1 MSKLVIVESPS
12 KAKSIQKYLGKDY
25 NVVSSKGHIR
35 DLPAAKLSVDVKN
48 DFAPKYAVIKG
59 KEKLVKEL
67 KELADKSE
75 AVILA
80 ADPDREGE
88 AISWHLA
95 TLLDLDMNENNRVKF
110 NEINKTSVTKGIEHP
125 EKIDLD
131 LVNAQQARRIL
142 DRLVGYTLSPF
153 ISQKIRRGLSA
164 GRVQSVAVRLVVDR
178 ENEIRAFNPEEY
190 WTLDAK
196 MLAPSSK
203 KAFKAQFTGDETG
216 KVKITNKEQSDM
228 YLARLD
234 GAEYSATSVKKG
246 VRRRQ
251 PAPPFTTSTMQQ
263 EASRKLNF
271 QARKTMK
278 VAQELYEGV
287 EVQGFGSVG
296 LITYMR
302 TDSLRISEES
312 RAAANDYIKNTFGEE
327 YLPEKPRYFK
337 TKANAQDGH
346 EAIRP
351 TMMAITPEV
360 AKSSLTADQYKL
372 YNLIWKRF
380 VASLMANCVQDTVKA
395 EITGANE
402 ADKANGKFVTFV
414 ANGYSVRFDGYTCL
428 YETGTDEDEEEEA
441 KLPKINEGDA
451 IKMKELAGNQHFTQP
466 PARYTEASLIKA
478 LEETGVGRPS
488 TYASIISTITQREYV
503 IREQKQLKPTELG
516 EAITSLLKDKFSK
529 IVNVKFTAGME
540 SQLDMVESGETDYI
554 KMLHEFYGDFIATVD
569 KAKAEMQGQKIKL
582 KEDETDVK
590 CDKCGRNMVIKSG
603 RFGKFLACP
612 GYPDCKNTKPL
623 VVETKATCPVCG
635 GKVIEKKS
643 KKGYAFY
650 GCGNYPECNFMTWD
664 KPTDDLCPQ
673 CGKSLFK
680 RKGGIVACLN
690 EGCGF
695 EKKAERKR
703 KTKEEE

>member
-25 NVVSSKGHIR
+25 NVVSSKGHVR

-59 KEKLVKEL
+59 KEKLVKDL
-67 KELADKSE
+67 KALANESDG
-75 AVILA
+75 VILA

-95 TLLDLDMNENNRVKF
+95 TLLELDMNECNRVKF
-110 NEINKTSVTKGIEHP
+110 NEINKTSVTKGVQHP
-125 EKIDLD
+125 VKIDLD

-178 ENEIRAFNPEEY
+178 ENEIRAFVPEEY

-203 KAFKAQFTGDETG
+203 RAFAAQFAGDETG

-228 YLARLD
+228 YLARLEN
-234 GAEYSATSVKKG
+234 AEYTAVSVKKG
-246 VRRRQ
+246 IRRRQ

-271 QARKTMK
+271 QARRTMK

-287 EVQGFGSVG
+287 EIQGIGSVG

-302 TDSLRISEES
+302 TDSLRISEEA
-312 RAAANDYIKNTFGEE
+312 RAAGNEYIKNTFGAD
-327 YLPEKPRYFK
+327 YLPEKPRYYK
-337 TKANAQDGH
+337 TRANVQDGH

-351 TMMAITPEV
+351 TMMDLTPERV
-360 AKSSLTADQYKL
+360 KSSLTAEQYKL

-380 VASLMANCVQDTVKA
+380 MASLMANCVQDTVKA
-395 EITGANE
+395 EIQGANE
-402 ADKANGKFVTFV
+402 QDKAQGKYVTF
-414 ANGYSVRFDGYTCL
+414 AASGYSVRFDGYTRL
-428 YETGTDEDEEEEA
+428 YESGTDEDEEEEG

-451 IKMKELAGNQHFTQP
+451 IRMKELAGNQHFTQP

-503 IREQKQLKPTELG
+503 IREQKQLKSTELG
-516 EAITSLLKDKFSK
+516 EAITNLLKDKFPK

-540 SQLDMVESGETDYI
+540 SQLDEVESGETDYI
-554 KMLHEFYGDFIATVD
+554 KMLHEFYDDFIATVD

-582 KEDETDVK
+582 KEDETDVI

-612 GYPDCKNTKPL
+612 GYPECKNTKPL

-643 KKGYAFY
+643 KRGYAFY

-703 KTKEEE
+703 KAAAE